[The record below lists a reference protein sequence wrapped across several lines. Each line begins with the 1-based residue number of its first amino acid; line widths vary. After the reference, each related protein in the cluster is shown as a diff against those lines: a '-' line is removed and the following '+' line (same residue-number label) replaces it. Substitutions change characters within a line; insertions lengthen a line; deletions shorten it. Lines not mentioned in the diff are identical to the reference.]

1 MISAHL
7 SGESLVFQ
15 DSRIVGEHLIDLM
28 ILGRPVPVFSD
39 GVISGQAVLQGNLI
53 HVSGK
58 DRCILGRK
66 CVRGLLDG
74 RVLSIRVQPMPEG
87 VAL

>member
-1 MISAHL
+1 MMTAQL
-7 SGESLVFQ
+7 SGCSLTFQ
-15 DSRIVGEHLIDLM
+15 HSMITSTDLIDLM

-53 HVSGK
+53 HVTGN